1 MPADDFRT
9 RVKRWVQGESKVKT
23 TLVAGLAELVGTG
36 MLVFLGCMGC
46 IAGLGVVPPHL
57 QITLTFGLAVMV
69 VIQCIGHISQA
80 HINPAVTVGAIIL
93 GKKTIPEA
101 LVYFVS
107 QMIGAILG
115 YGMLKVVTPK
125 DNLTA
130 SANIQTD
137 QTHLFCVTDLHADI
151 SAIQGLIVE
160 GLATAI
166 LVMVVASVWDA
177 RNEKNSDSVPIKF
190 GLTVAV
196 LATTVGPYTGCSMNP
211 ARSFAPALWNNQ
223 WKHHWVYW
231 FGPIGGALISSF
243 IYRTIFGVCEK
254 EEEEEESVPE
264 AIALNS
270 VEIHKTEQS

>member
-1 MPADDFRT
+1 M
-9 RVKRWVQGESKVKT
+9 KN
-23 TLVAGLAELVGTG
+23 TLIAGLAELIGTG
-36 MLVFLGCMGC
+36 ILVFLGCMGC

-69 VIQCIGHISQA
+69 MIQCIGHISQA
-80 HINPAVTVGAIIL
+80 HINPAVTVGSVIL

-125 DNLTA
+125 NRLTA
-130 SANIQTD
+130 GTVD
-137 QTHLFCVTDLHADI
+137 QTNLFCVTDLHADL

-160 GLATAI
+160 GIATAV
-166 LVMVVASVWDA
+166 LMMVVCSVWDV

-196 LATTVGPYTGCSMNP
+196 LATAVGPYTGCSLNP

-223 WKHHWVYW
+223 WTHHWIYW

-243 IYRTIFGVCEK
+243 MYRVIFGVPDK
-254 EEEEEESVPE
+254 IEEEEPAPE
-264 AIALNS
+264 AVALNS
-270 VEIHKTEQS
+270 VDAHKTEQS

>member
-1 MPADDFRT
+1 MRDKEEKGFEFDDFN
-9 RVKRWVQGESKVKT
+9 SI
-23 TLVAGLAELVGTG
+23 L
-36 MLVFLGCMGC
+36 
-46 IAGLGVVPPHL
+46 
-57 QITLTFGLAVMV
+57 
-69 VIQCIGHISQA
+69 ISLKKNLNECNYRL
-80 HINPAVTVGAIIL
+80 IIIL
-93 GKKTIPEA
+93 I
-101 LVYFVS
+101 
-107 QMIGAILG
+107 Q
-115 YGMLKVVTPK
+115 VVTPK

-270 VEIHKTEQS
+270 VEIHKTEVKWNEQLIRGVYDT